1 MISIVIQGPLKSK
14 NFDCRPNILRL
25 IKEFTSQ
32 NYIDDIYI
40 STWEKNDFIE
50 IFDGIIY
57 LHNTPPVFS
66 DNMNRYKQFYSVNRA
81 VLMIKEKGVSA
92 FVLKIRTDQFI
103 SPSIVQ
109 FIIEFYNKS
118 DFDKD
123 KLRNQQDYI
132 IASHSYNCIPY
143 FIGDFYFAGRVD
155 DILLYTSTYNRYKNF
170 CHQWLPEVDIVI
182 KYTEVLGEDNFLGI
196 YKYLNIQTRGDV
208 SLKALNGWNNI
219 YTNRFSLFPKSIF
232 DTLEWRGENFSNDFH
247 DYHDEWQLAK
257 NNYDNYL
264 AYNLHECNSPNFK
277 RRLKDYIIF
286 ILRVLNIK
294 GI

>member
-1 MISIVIQGPLKSK
+1 MISIVIQGPLNSRDY
-14 NFDCRPNILRL
+14 DCRANILRL
-25 IKEFTSQ
+25 INEFISQ
-32 NYIDDIYI
+32 KFIDDIYV
-40 STWEKNDFIE
+40 STWKKNDFIE
-50 IFDGIIY
+50 TLDKITYIQ
-57 LHNTPPVFS
+57 NVSPTFS

-81 VLMIKEKGVSA
+81 VLMIKEKGIST
-92 FVLKIRTDQFI
+92 FILKIRTDQFI
-103 SPSIVQ
+103 SPSIIQ

-132 IASHSYNCIPY
+132 ISSHSYNCIPY

-182 KYTEVLGEDNFLGI
+182 KYMEVLGVDTRLGLF
-196 YKYLNIQTRGDV
+196 KYLNIHTRSDV
-208 SLKALNGWNNI
+208 SLNALNRWNSI
-219 YTNRFSLFPKSIF
+219 FTNRFSLFPQAIF
-232 DTLEWRGENFSNDFH
+232 DTLEWRGEKFANDLH
-247 DYHDEWQLAK
+247 DYQSEWQLAK
-257 NNYDNYL
+257 NNLDIYL
-264 AYNLHECNSPNFK
+264 ANNLHQYNSPNIK

-286 ILRVLNIK
+286 ILRILNFK